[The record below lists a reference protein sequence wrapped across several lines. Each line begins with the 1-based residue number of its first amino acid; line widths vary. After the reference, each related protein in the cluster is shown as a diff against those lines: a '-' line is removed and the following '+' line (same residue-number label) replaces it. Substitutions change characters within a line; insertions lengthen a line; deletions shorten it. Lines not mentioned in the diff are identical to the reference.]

1 MNTLKKSQKNWFL
14 NEITVQV
21 KSPIQIDFL
30 IKIGSLMKS
39 QHEKLVVV
47 AVVVVVVPVVVVV
60 VAVVLAV
67 VVVVVVIV
75 VVVVVP
81 AINNILTMHD

>member
-39 QHEKLVVV
+39 RHEKLVVV
-47 AVVVVVVPVVVVV
+47 
-60 VAVVLAV
+60 V
-67 VVVVVVIV
+67 VVVVVVVLVLVV

-81 AINNILTMHD
+81 AINKILIMHD